1 MIKHK
6 GMVPVKRQLGTVCT
20 VIILVACT
28 LGMAPARIQ
37 DPDGCGKTDRGRL
50 CMSSPAGGHRPG
62 VYKAHYARYRGGE
75 ITVKLGYQIRMKRTG
90 IIAES
95 KWLGTK
101 KTRNGYAAF
110 SKRLPMGNDA
120 CIRAK
125 MKHGSKYYI
134 SKYLDC

>member
-1 MIKHK
+1 MASTI
-6 GMVPVKRQLGTVCT
+6 
-20 VIILVACT
+20 
-28 LGMAPARIQ
+28 GMAPPRIQ
-37 DPDGCGKTDRGRL
+37 DPDGCGRTDRGWL
-50 CMSSPAGGHRPG
+50 CMTSPAGGHKPG
-62 VYKAHYARYRGGE
+62 VYKAGYDRYRGGE

-110 SKRLPMGNDA
+110 TKRLPMSDDA

>member
-1 MIKHK
+1 M
-6 GMVPVKRQLGTVCT
+6 KRQLATVAT
-20 VIILVACT
+20 VIVLLAATV
-28 LGMAPARIQ
+28 GMAPPTVK
-37 DPDGCGKTDRGRL
+37 DPDGCGKTDRGWL
-50 CMSSPAGGHRPG
+50 CMTSSTGGHRPG
-62 VYKAHYARYRGGE
+62 VYKASYARHQGAE

-90 IIAES
+90 DIAES

-110 SKRLPMGNDA
+110 TKRLPMGDDA

-125 MKHGSKYYI
+125 MKHRGKFYI

>member
-1 MIKHK
+1 M
-6 GMVPVKRQLGTVCT
+6 KRQLGTICA
-20 VIILVACT
+20 VILLAAGS
-28 LGMAPARIQ
+28 LGMAPPAVK
-37 DPDGCGKTDRGRL
+37 DPDGCGKTDRGWL
-50 CMSSPAGGHRPG
+50 CMTSPAGGHKPG
-62 VYKAHYARYRGGE
+62 VYKAHYARHQGPE
-75 ITVKLGYQIRMKRTG
+75 ITVKLGYEIKMKRTG

-95 KWLGTK
+95 KWLGSK

-125 MKHGSKYYI
+125 MKHRGKFYI

>member
-1 MIKHK
+1 MRLQ
-6 GMVPVKRQLGTVCT
+6 PGTACL
-20 VIILVACT
+20 VIVLAAGT
-28 LGMAPARIQ
+28 LGMTPARVQ
-37 DPDGCGKTDRGRL
+37 DPDGCGKTERGWL

-62 VYKAHYARYRGGE
+62 VYKTSYARHQGAE
-75 ITVKLGYQIRMKRTG
+75 ITVKLGYEIKMKRTG

-110 SKRLPMGNDA
+110 TKRLPMGNDA

-125 MKHGSKYYI
+125 MKHRGKHYI